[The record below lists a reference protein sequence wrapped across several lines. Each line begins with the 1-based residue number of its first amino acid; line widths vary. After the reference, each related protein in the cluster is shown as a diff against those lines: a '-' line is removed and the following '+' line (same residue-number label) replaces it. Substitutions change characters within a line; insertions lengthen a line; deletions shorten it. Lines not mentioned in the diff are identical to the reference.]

1 MPRSSRSQ
9 AVDRFLQALQKPSGV
24 RAVHLRVME
33 LERELQRRF
42 EESLAV
48 FAPNEKGI
56 VENAAVHAHG
66 SVKLR
71 IHDGGGADDHV
82 VC

>member
-1 MPRSSRSQ
+1 
-9 AVDRFLQALQKPSGV
+9 
-24 RAVHLRVME
+24 ME
-33 LERELQRRF
+33 LERELQHRF

-48 FAPNEKGI
+48 LAPNEKGI

-71 IHDGGGADDHV
+71 IHDGGGADDHAV
-82 VC
+82 R

>member
-1 MPRSSRSQ
+1 M
-9 AVDRFLQALQKPSGV
+9 

-33 LERELQRRF
+33 LERELQHRF

-48 FAPNEKGI
+48 LAPNEKGI

-66 SVKLR
+66 PVELG
-71 IHDGGGADDHV
+71 IHNGGGADDHA